1 MPYLPN
7 IRSSSSMQIEETNNE
22 NANAGAETDWIRWT
36 TKIFNEES
44 GSIDSNIYK
53 FYFEFF

>member
-7 IRSSSSMQIEETNNE
+7 IRSSAMQVEGEHNHDN
-22 NANAGAETDWIRWT
+22 GAETDWIRWT

-44 GSIDSNIYK
+44 GSIDSNK
-53 FYFEFF
+53 E